1 MVTAYCTGRS
11 VMTERSGEAQ
21 QLERQSH
28 FGAAKEDGRVVLS
41 PFEALFLLETKRIR
55 VLDGRGRV
63 LSHDALK
70 RRLLRAA
77 DMPRYAVF
85 ADLRRRGYVV
95 KTALKY
101 GADFRVYNRGDNPGK
116 QHARW
121 LLYVA
126 REQGQCDWRTF
137 SAQNRVA
144 HSAKKSMLFAV
155 VDDEDDITYWEARW
169 LRP

>member
-1 MVTAYCTGRS
+1 MIPDPHAPV
-11 VMTERSGEAQ
+11 VRSG
-21 QLERQSH
+21 
-28 FGAAKEDGRVVLS
+28 
-41 PFEALFLLETKRIR
+41 PETKRIR
-55 VLDGRGRV
+55 VLDGHGSSMTFDV
-63 LSHDALK
+63 LAK
-70 RRLLRAA
+70 RLLRSA
-77 DMPRYAVF
+77 DAPLYTVF
-85 ADLRRRGYVV
+85 ADLRRRGYTV

-121 LLYVA
+121 LLYVS
-126 REQGQCDWRTF
+126 RERGSCSWRTF
-137 SAQNRVA
+137 AAQNRVA